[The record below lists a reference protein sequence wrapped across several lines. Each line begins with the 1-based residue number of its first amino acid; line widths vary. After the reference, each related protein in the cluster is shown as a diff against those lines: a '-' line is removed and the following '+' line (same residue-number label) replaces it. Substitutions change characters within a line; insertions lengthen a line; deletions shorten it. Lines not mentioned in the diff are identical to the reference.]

1 MDFIYINF
9 SISGGPGMSGLG
21 TCHVTAPHTGN
32 VMAGPPPPPK
42 FHLGF
47 DDGMNNA
54 EHYHDE
60 SHVSTP
66 RKVIRE
72 IIV

>member
-1 MDFIYINF
+1 
-9 SISGGPGMSGLG
+9 MSSL
-21 TCHVTAPHTGN
+21 HTGN
-32 VMAGPPPPPK
+32 VMSVPPPPPK

-47 DDGMNNA
+47 DEHGMNNG
-54 EHYHDE
+54 EHFHDE

>member
-1 MDFIYINF
+1 
-9 SISGGPGMSGLG
+9 MSSLG
-21 TCHVTAPHTGN
+21 TCHVASTHTGN
-32 VMAGPPPPPK
+32 GMMGPPPPPK

-47 DDGMNNA
+47 DDVMNNA
-54 EHYHDE
+54 EQYQEE